1 VAGLL
6 DGGGDELESLL
17 GGLDVRCDTTLVT
30 DVAGGLAVLLLGE
43 RLELL
48 VDLSTLAEGLGEGRC
63 ITKYCLAYR
72 L

>member
-17 GGLDVRCDTTLVT
+17 GGLDVRRDTTLVT
-30 DVAGGLAVLLLGE
+30 NVTGGLAVLLLGE

-48 VDLSTLAEGLGEGRC
+48 VDLSTLAEGLGEGRS
-63 ITKYCLAYR
+63 ITRYCLAYR